1 MSKSLLIVESPAKA
15 RTIANYLKNDFII
28 KASVGHVKDLPESRL
43 GVEIENEFTPE
54 YQVIKGKIK
63 ILKEIKKAAETA
75 KSIYLAT
82 DPDREGEAI
91 AWHIAEELN
100 RPKDVI
106 HRVLFNEITTRSVRE
121 AILKPERLNRNKF
134 EAQQARRILD
144 RLVGY
149 LISPL
154 LWDKVRRGLSAGRV
168 QSVAVR
174 LLCEREKEIQS
185 FVPQEYWTIQA
196 LLEGSSPPAF
206 KATLARI
213 DSKKAEIKNGE
224 AAQAILQDLSLC
236 SFAVKEIERKER
248 RKNPPPP
255 YITTQLQQ
263 EGWRKLRFTAKKTM
277 SLALRLYEGGALG
290 QEGPVGLI
298 T

>member
-1 MSKSLLIVESPAKA
+1 MSKLLLIVESSAKA
-15 RTIANYLKNDFII
+15 RTIVNYLKDDYVI
-28 KASVGHVKDLPESRL
+28 KASVGHVKDLPESHL
-43 GVEIENEFTPE
+43 GVDIENGFVPQ

-63 ILKEIKKAAETA
+63 VLKEIKKAAE
-75 KSIYLAT
+75 KGDFIYLAT

-100 RPKDVI
+100 RPPDKI

-168 QSVAVR
+168 QTVAVR

-185 FVPQEYWTIQA
+185 FVPQEYWSIQA
-196 LLEGSSPPAF
+196 LLEGSVPPSF
-206 KATLARI
+206 KRVLRRI
-213 DSKKAEIKNGE
+213 LLKRVEIKN
-224 AAQAILQDLSLC
+224 
-236 SFAVKEIERKER
+236 
-248 RKNPPPP
+248 
-255 YITTQLQQ
+255 
-263 EGWRKLRFTAKKTM
+263 
-277 SLALRLYEGGALG
+277 
-290 QEGPVGLI
+290 
-298 T
+298 